1 MVHNISIGVLWVV
14 EDGVGLAFRLY
25 RIKTQTRSALTNI
38 DIRVIMTKRTLSSH
52 CISLANSVTGG
63 WKFIPFGIGFPITG
77 KFLSKPS
84 LANSVEADAVKKT
97 VPKAAINMLKRHRKK
112 LFIKPPK
119 HSFKLQLLDQYIYSL
134 HFVKIYYKTNQN
146 ILKRLKIFAFYFKHY
161 FRLNRRNKFNVYQIF

>member
-14 EDGVGLAFRLY
+14 DDGVGLAFRLY

-38 DIRVIMTKRTLSSH
+38 DMSVMMTKRTLSSH
-52 CISLANSVTGG
+52 CMSLANSVTGG

-97 VPKAAINMLKRHRKK
+97 MPIATINKFKKHRKK

-119 HSFKLQLLDQYIYSL
+119 HSFKLQ
-134 HFVKIYYKTNQN
+134 
-146 ILKRLKIFAFYFKHY
+146 IFH
-161 FRLNRRNKFNVYQIF
+161 

>member
-38 DIRVIMTKRTLSSH
+38 DMSVIMTKRTLSSH
-52 CISLANSVTGG
+52 CMSLANSVTGG

-97 VPKAAINMLKRHRKK
+97 VPIAAVNIFKKHRKK
-112 LFIKPPK
+112 LFIRPPN
-119 HSFKLQLLDQYIYSL
+119 HSFTLQLFD
-134 HFVKIYYKTNQN
+134 
-146 ILKRLKIFAFYFKHY
+146 
-161 FRLNRRNKFNVYQIF
+161 

>member
-1 MVHNISIGVLWVV
+1 MV

-38 DIRVIMTKRTLSSH
+38 DMRVIMTKRTLSNH
-52 CISLANSVTGG
+52 CMSLANSVTGG

-84 LANSVEADAVKKT
+84 LASSVEAGAMKKT
-97 VPKAAINMLKRHRKK
+97 VPIVTVNIFRKHRKK

-119 HSFKLQLLDQYIYSL
+119 HSFKLQLLDCYIYS
-134 HFVKIYYKTNQN
+134 
-146 ILKRLKIFAFYFKHY
+146 
-161 FRLNRRNKFNVYQIF
+161 